1 MSGEGVFIFPSKRK
15 AHSFVVEFVSGIIVL
30 AWPWDE
36 FYLRFIDEALLA
48 VMAETISLF
57 LLYAIVENSISL
69 IFAGWRNVLFALHGD
84 FIAKAEG
91 AGPVPE
97 G

>member
-1 MSGEGVFIFPSKRK
+1 
-15 AHSFVVEFVSGIIVL
+15 
-30 AWPWDE
+30 
-36 FYLRFIDEALLA
+36 
-48 VMAETISLF
+48 MAETISLF

-97 G
+97 GWDFVVVVGRFGEVVIDCEPVWLGKGVELLEGWII